1 MEIFPTPDNPAP
13 PGAIVPPVRT
23 GDDLMLRVVR
33 WVPHGEPLG
42 TVAILPGRTEFVE
55 KYFEV
60 TGELL
65 ARGLVVVALDWRG
78 QGLSE
83 RDLKDPRKGH
93 VDDFAFYERDL
104 DALHQQVLQF
114 LCPQPWFALGHSDRI
129 LPGRTEFVEKY
140 FEVTGELLARG
151 LVVVAL
157 DWRGQGLSERDLKDP
172 RKGHV
177 DDFAFYERDLDALH
191 QQVLQFLCP
200 QPWFA
205 LGHSMGAS
213 ILLAQARD
221 GRSPFARMV
230 LTAPMIDIA
239 GLRVP
244 RLVRALIEGLD
255 MVGLGTAYVLGGSQ
269 KATLECGF
277 EGNDLTSDPIR
288 FARLAGI
295 LQVAPQLG
303 LGGPTVGW
311 LNAAF
316 RLIDEFADA
325 EYPRRTFTPTLVLGA
340 GKDPVV
346 PLHAVE
352 RRATRL
358 KVGRLIVLSDSR
370 HEILMER
377 DHIRGQFW
385 AAFDPLI
392 PGEHFSVPALEA
404 SAEAKRSLRSH
415 RRWFRRHQVA

>member
-13 PGAIVPPVRT
+13 PGAIVTPVRT
-23 GDDLMLRVVR
+23 ADDLMLRVVR

-114 LCPQPWFALGHSDRI
+114 LCPQPWFALGHS
-129 LPGRTEFVEKY
+129 
-140 FEVTGELLARG
+140 
-151 LVVVAL
+151 
-157 DWRGQGLSERDLKDP
+157 
-172 RKGHV
+172 
-177 DDFAFYERDLDALH
+177 
-191 QQVLQFLCP
+191 
-200 QPWFA
+200 
-205 LGHSMGAS
+205 MGAS

-221 GRSPFARMV
+221 GRSPFARLV
-230 LTAPMIDIA
+230 LSAPMIDLY
-239 GLRVP
+239 GLRFP
-244 RLVRALIEGLD
+244 RLTRALAEGLD
-255 MVGLGTAYVLGGSQ
+255 MVGLGTAFVPGGSRFGVQ
-269 KATLECGF
+269 ERAF
-277 EGNDLTSDPIR
+277 EGNVLTSDPAR
-288 FARLAGI
+288 FARTADI
-295 LQVAPQLG
+295 LKAFPKLG
-303 LGGPTVGW
+303 LGDPTVGW

-316 RLIDEFADA
+316 RLMNEFADA
-325 EYPRRTFTPTLVLGA
+325 EYPRRIFTPTLVLGA
-340 GKDPVV
+340 GEDRVV
-346 PLHAVE
+346 SLLALE
-352 RRATRL
+352 RFATRL
-358 KVGRLIVLSDSR
+358 KVGRLIVIPDSR

-377 DHIRGQFW
+377 DHIREQFW
-385 AAFDPLI
+385 AAFDAFI

-404 SAEAKRSLRSH
+404 AAEAKRALRSQ
-415 RRWFRRHQVA
+415 RRWFRRHQAA